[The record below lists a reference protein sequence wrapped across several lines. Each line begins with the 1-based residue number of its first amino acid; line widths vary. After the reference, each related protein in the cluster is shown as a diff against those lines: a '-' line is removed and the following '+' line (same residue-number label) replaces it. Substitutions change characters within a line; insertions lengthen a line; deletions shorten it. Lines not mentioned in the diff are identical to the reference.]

1 MSVTDLARQ
10 KVRLLSAK
18 DENALVDDHFG
29 SATGRDL
36 TKRIA
41 EHQSGTFPGYTYSR
55 RPVELVWSEHFDRI
69 TDAIAV
75 ERKLKGWSRAKKQAL
90 IRGDWSGIRQLS
102 RRGGGN

>member
-1 MSVTDLARQ
+1 MGAFVYMLHCCDGSYYV
-10 KVRLLSAK
+10 
-18 DENALVDDHFG
+18 G

-41 EHQSGTFPGYTYSR
+41 EHQSGAFPGYTYSR

-90 IRGDWSGIRQLS
+90 IRGDWSSIRTLS
-102 RRGGGN
+102 HRRGGN